1 MGTAEDRER
10 LTSRGLQRA
19 AFHGL
24 RAGSQNGEFNSMKKT
39 VLVFGLISG
48 AISIAMMLA
57 TLPFEEK
64 IGQNQALILGYTTI
78 VLAALLIFFGVRS
91 YRENVAGGR
100 LSFARGFAV
109 GILITLISSACYV
122 GTWEI
127 VYFKLMPDFADKYAA
142 HMVERAKG
150 SGASPQ
156 KVEEAERKAK
166 EFKVA
171 YNNPVINMAYT
182 FMEVFP
188 VGLVVTLAS
197 AGILRK
203 KVSGAR
209 ELVKATCMSRRLP

>member
-1 MGTAEDRER
+1 
-10 LTSRGLQRA
+10 
-19 AFHGL
+19 
-24 RAGSQNGEFNSMKKT
+24 MKKT

-91 YRENVAGGR
+91 YRENVAGGH

-209 ELVKATCMSRRLP
+209 TN